1 MQYTEITI
9 TIGDPDAPKPTRW
22 SMVRLSLAALLALVS
37 LVVLSSPPAAPAL
50 IGRWFL
56 TLGTTLTL
64 TAVLIGLD
72 VWRAR
77 RAGRIWL

>member
-1 MQYTEITI
+1 MRHTAITV

-22 SMVRLSLAALLALVS
+22 SMVRLSLAALLALAS
-37 LVVLSSPPAAPAL
+37 LVVLSTPPAMAAL
-50 IGRWFL
+50 VGSWFL

-64 TAVLIGLD
+64 AVLLIGLD

-77 RAGRIWL
+77 RAGRSWL